1 MDVSAFVILED
12 VLNEVSLSPI
22 VLQDDFRRS
31 ECVTVVRACMKL
43 IESDPTN
50 HDYAEK
56 ILQAL
61 LELARISRLN
71 GEYVLAGRLRTIVY
85 RLSLTTSEAQRK
97 ARGA

>member
-12 VLNEVSLSPI
+12 VLNEVSLTPV
-22 VLQDDFRRS
+22 VLQDDSRRS

-50 HDYAEK
+50 HDYSEK

-61 LELARISRLN
+61 LELAKIARLN
-71 GEYVLAGRLRTIVY
+71 GEYVLAGRLRSIVY
-85 RLSLTTSEAQRK
+85 RLSLTTADAQRK
-97 ARGA
+97 ARSA

>member
-1 MDVSAFVILED
+1 MDVSAFVILEE
-12 VLNEVSLSPI
+12 VLNEVSLRPI
-22 VLQDDFRRS
+22 LQDDSRRS

-61 LELARISRLN
+61 LELAKIARLN
-71 GEYVLAGRLRTIVY
+71 GEYVLAGRLRTLVY

-97 ARGA
+97 ARSA